1 MNLTPDPTL
10 ISSEYGCSLIIGR
23 SGSGKSFYVK
33 SILRNIKK
41 TEKKTKKIYTI
52 NVNSKEYTDEF
63 SSRITPISLDQ
74 IKK

>member
-1 MNLTPDPTL
+1 MNPTPDPTL

-41 TEKKTKKIYTI
+41 TEKKQKKFI
-52 NVNSKEYTDEF
+52 
-63 SSRITPISLDQ
+63 PLM
-74 IKK
+74 

>member
-10 ISSEYGCSLIIGR
+10 ITSEYGCSLIIGI

-41 TEKKTKKIYTI
+41 TEKSKKNLYH
-52 NVNSKEYTDEF
+52 
-63 SSRITPISLDQ
+63 
-74 IKK
+74 